1 MADRAHPAVRT
12 LLLAVTA
19 ALLAVVLG
27 ACSSSP
33 STTSAFHGSRLG
45 SPWEVPDTALTDA
58 AGKPWSFDEVTS
70 PLTLVF
76 FGYTECPDV
85 CPQEMADITSALV
98 RLSPEQRKQVDV
110 VFVTTDPARDN
121 PAALTRYLSAFDA
134 SYTGVTGK
142 PAALAELTQ
151 AFHVYAAKGQA
162 AMKDGTGYLVEH
174 DDHTFAVVPKGDG
187 REVVAMWNRDRTSA
201 QLAEDIGSLLEEKS

>member
-1 MADRAHPAVRT
+1 M
-12 LLLAVTA
+12 
-19 ALLAVVLG
+19 AVVLASCG
-27 ACSSSP
+27 SSP
-33 STTSAFHGSRLG
+33 STTTAFQGSRLG
-45 SPWEVPDTALTDA
+45 VPWQVPDTALTDA
-58 AGKPWSFDEVTS
+58 DGKAWSFADATS

-98 RLSPEQRKQVDV
+98 RLTPAQRKQVDV
-110 VFVTTDPARDN
+110 VFVTTDPARDS
-121 PAALTRYLSAFDA
+121 PAALTRYLGAFDA

-162 AMKDGTGYLVEH
+162 AMKNGKGYLVEH
-174 DDHTFAVVPKGDG
+174 DDHTFAVTPDDQGHQ
-187 REVVAMWNRDRTSA
+187 VVALWDRDRTSA
-201 QLAEDIGSLLEEKS
+201 QLAEDIGSLLKEKS